1 MEEPELE
8 AALQPVTVALLKTV
22 TAALLLLITVRLQLW
37 VTAVEPES
45 AVHFL
50 ATAAL

>member
-1 MEEPELE
+1 MAEPELE
-8 AALQPVTVALLKTV
+8 AALQPLPVAVLKTV

-37 VTAVEPES
+37 VTAAEPES